1 MLEMGIIKESSSPWS
16 WPVLLVPK
24 KNSKNRMCVD
34 YRKLNAVTERDNYP
48 LPLINEVLETFG
60 NAKYFSTIDL
70 ASGYWQIAMR
80 ESDKKKTAFITKYG
94 TYEFNVMP
102 FGLCNAP
109 ATFQRLMNQI
119 YKGIA
124 YKYVVVY
131 LDDTNV
137 FSQRFED
144 HIQHLKEVF
153 TRIRKAGLKLNLE
166 KCTFWMKQ
174 LLFLGH
180 IIEAKGIFQT

>member
-80 ESDKKKTAFITKYG
+80 ESDKKKTAFITKFS

-109 ATFQRLMNQI
+109 ATFQRLMDNI
-119 YKGIA
+119 LRLHIGTIA
-124 YKYVVVY
+124 VVY
-131 LDDTNV
+131 LDDITV
-137 FSQRFED
+137 FSPTYKQ
-144 HIQHLKEVF
+144 HIKDLQ
-153 TRIRKAGLKLNLE
+153 
-166 KCTFWMKQ
+166 M
-174 LLFLGH
+174 
-180 IIEAKGIFQT
+180 IFDTLRN